1 MKTRL
6 ATLTAC
12 VAAIALLSGCFG
24 SAEKAPAPQPEAQPA
39 QTQSAPEQAA
49 EPAAA
54 EPAAAEPEG
63 PYLYNLLE
71 DQPAKKAWARMTAS
85 RKGAPAWIRKGEGP
99 TSPAEEALINGKRY
113 WQGSV
118 CEQHNCPNTFFFL
131 LGETKACMPTLRTA
145 NPPRSAPC
153 TTARRPPL
161 RRPPCAKPLKLNASA
176 RWPTNKSHLPA

>member
-1 MKTRL
+1 MKIRL

-39 QTQSAPEQAA
+39 QTQSAPEPAA

-54 EPAAAEPEG
+54 ELEG

-131 LGETKACMPTLRTA
+131 LGETKAYGLHANFANGKPAKVRPVYYGAPPAAEKAALREA
-145 NPPRSAPC
+145 FEAERERQMADE
-153 TTARRPPL
+153 
-161 RRPPCAKPLKLNASA
+161 
-176 RWPTNKSHLPA
+176 

>member
-1 MKTRL
+1 MKIRL
-6 ATLTAC
+6 ATLSAC

-24 SAEKAPAPQPEAQPA
+24 SAEKAPAPQPEPQPA
-39 QTQSAPEQAA
+39 QTQSAPE
-49 EPAAA
+49 PAA

-85 RKGAPAWIRKGEGP
+85 RKGEGP

-131 LGETKACMPTLRTA
+131 LGETKAYGLHANFANDKPAKVRPVYYGAPPAAEKAALREA
-145 NPPRSAPC
+145 FEAERKRQMADE
-153 TTARRPPL
+153 
-161 RRPPCAKPLKLNASA
+161 
-176 RWPTNKSHLPA
+176 

>member
-39 QTQSAPEQAA
+39 QTQSVPE
-49 EPAAA
+49 PAA

-131 LGETKACMPTLRTA
+131 LGETKAYGLHANFANGKPAKVRPVYYGAPPAAEKAALREA
-145 NPPRSAPC
+145 FEAERERQMADE
-153 TTARRPPL
+153 
-161 RRPPCAKPLKLNASA
+161 
-176 RWPTNKSHLPA
+176 

>member
-24 SAEKAPAPQPEAQPA
+24 SAEKAPVPQPEPQPTT
-39 QTQSAPEQAA
+39 QTQSAPE
-49 EPAAA
+49 PAA

-131 LGETKACMPTLRTA
+131 LGETKAYGLHANFANGKPAKVRPVYYGAPPAAEKAALREA
-145 NPPRSAPC
+145 FEAERERQMADE
-153 TTARRPPL
+153 
-161 RRPPCAKPLKLNASA
+161 
-176 RWPTNKSHLPA
+176 

>member
-39 QTQSAPEQAA
+39 QTQSAPE
-49 EPAAA
+49 PAA

-99 TSPAEEALINGKRY
+99 TSPAEETLINGKRY

-131 LGETKACMPTLRTA
+131 LGETKAYGLHANFANGKPAKVRLVYYGAPPAAEKAALREA
-145 NPPRSAPC
+145 FEAERERQMADE
-153 TTARRPPL
+153 
-161 RRPPCAKPLKLNASA
+161 
-176 RWPTNKSHLPA
+176 

>member
-1 MKTRL
+1 MKIRL
-6 ATLTAC
+6 ATLSAC

-54 EPAAAEPEG
+54 EPEG

-71 DQPAKKAWARMTAS
+71 DQPAKKAWARMTTS

-131 LGETKACMPTLRTA
+131 GETKAYGLHANFANGKPAKVRPVYYGAPPAAEKAALREA
-145 NPPRSAPC
+145 FEAERERQMADE
-153 TTARRPPL
+153 
-161 RRPPCAKPLKLNASA
+161 
-176 RWPTNKSHLPA
+176 

>member
-1 MKTRL
+1 MKTR
-6 ATLTAC
+6 LTAC

-39 QTQSAPEQAA
+39 QTQSAPE
-49 EPAAA
+49 PAA

-131 LGETKACMPTLRTA
+131 LGETKAYGLHANFANGKPAKVRPVYYGAPPAAEKAALREA
-145 NPPRSAPC
+145 FEAERERQMADE
-153 TTARRPPL
+153 
-161 RRPPCAKPLKLNASA
+161 
-176 RWPTNKSHLPA
+176 

>member
-39 QTQSAPEQAA
+39 QTQSAPE
-49 EPAAA
+49 PAAK
-54 EPAAAEPEG
+54 PAAAEPEG

-71 DQPAKKAWARMTAS
+71 DQTAKKAWARMTAS

-131 LGETKACMPTLRTA
+131 LGETKAYGLHANFANGKPAKVRPVYYGAPPAAEKAALREA
-145 NPPRSAPC
+145 FEAERKRQMADE
-153 TTARRPPL
+153 
-161 RRPPCAKPLKLNASA
+161 
-176 RWPTNKSHLPA
+176 

>member
-6 ATLTAC
+6 ATLSAC

-24 SAEKAPAPQPEAQPA
+24 SAEKAPAPQPEPQLA
-39 QTQSAPEQAA
+39 QTQSAPE
-49 EPAAA
+49 PAA

-85 RKGAPAWIRKGEGP
+85 RKGAPVWIRKGEGP
-99 TSPAEEALINGKRY
+99 TSPAEETLINGKRY

-131 LGETKACMPTLRTA
+131 LGETKAYGLHANFANGKPAKVRPVYYGAPPAAEKAALREA
-145 NPPRSAPC
+145 FEAERERQMADE
-153 TTARRPPL
+153 
-161 RRPPCAKPLKLNASA
+161 
-176 RWPTNKSHLPA
+176 

>member
-1 MKTRL
+1 MKIRL

-24 SAEKAPAPQPEAQPA
+24 SAEKAPAPQPEPQPA

-54 EPAAAEPEG
+54 EPEG

-71 DQPAKKAWARMTAS
+71 DPPAKKAWARMTAS

-131 LGETKACMPTLRTA
+131 LGETKAYGLHANFANGKPAKVRPVYYGAPPAAEKAALREA
-145 NPPRSAPC
+145 FEAERERQMADE
-153 TTARRPPL
+153 
-161 RRPPCAKPLKLNASA
+161 
-176 RWPTNKSHLPA
+176 

>member
-49 EPAAA
+49 EPAAT
-54 EPAAAEPEG
+54 EPEG

-131 LGETKACMPTLRTA
+131 LGETKAYGLHANFANGKPAKVRPVYYGAPPAAEKAALREA
-145 NPPRSAPC
+145 FEAERERQMADE
-153 TTARRPPL
+153 
-161 RRPPCAKPLKLNASA
+161 
-176 RWPTNKSHLPA
+176 

>member
-1 MKTRL
+1 MKIRL
-6 ATLTAC
+6 ATLSAC

-24 SAEKAPAPQPEAQPA
+24 SAEKVLAPQPEPQPA
-39 QTQSAPEQAA
+39 QTQSAPE
-49 EPAAA
+49 PAA

-85 RKGAPAWIRKGEGP
+85 RKGVPAWIRKGEGP

-131 LGETKACMPTLRTA
+131 LGETKAYGLHANFANDKPAKVRPVYYGAPPAAEKAALREA
-145 NPPRSAPC
+145 FEAERKRQMADE
-153 TTARRPPL
+153 
-161 RRPPCAKPLKLNASA
+161 
-176 RWPTNKSHLPA
+176 

>member
-24 SAEKAPAPQPEAQPA
+24 SAEKAPAPQPEPQPA
-39 QTQSAPEQAA
+39 QTQSAPE
-49 EPAAA
+49 PAA

-131 LGETKACMPTLRTA
+131 LGETKAYGLHANFANGKPAKVRPVYYGAPPAAEKAALREA
-145 NPPRSAPC
+145 FEAERKRQMADE
-153 TTARRPPL
+153 
-161 RRPPCAKPLKLNASA
+161 
-176 RWPTNKSHLPA
+176 

>member
-39 QTQSAPEQAA
+39 QTQSAPE
-49 EPAAA
+49 PAA

-131 LGETKACMPTLRTA
+131 LGETKAYGLHANFANDKPAKVRPVYYGAPPAAEKAALREA
-145 NPPRSAPC
+145 FEAERERQMADE
-153 TTARRPPL
+153 
-161 RRPPCAKPLKLNASA
+161 
-176 RWPTNKSHLPA
+176 

>member
-1 MKTRL
+1 MKIRL
-6 ATLTAC
+6 ATLSAC

-24 SAEKAPAPQPEAQPA
+24 SAEKAPAPQPEPQPA
-39 QTQSAPEQAA
+39 QTQSAPE
-49 EPAAA
+49 PAA

-131 LGETKACMPTLRTA
+131 LGETKAYGLHANFANDKPAKVRPVYYGAPPAAEKAALREA
-145 NPPRSAPC
+145 FEA
-153 TTARRPPL
+153 ARKRQM
-161 RRPPCAKPLKLNASA
+161 ADE
-176 RWPTNKSHLPA
+176 

>member
-39 QTQSAPEQAA
+39 QTQSAPA
-49 EPAAA
+49 PAAA
-54 EPAAAEPEG
+54 PAAAAPEG

-131 LGETKACMPTLRTA
+131 LGETKAYGLHANFANGKPAKVRPVYYGAPPAAEKAALREA
-145 NPPRSAPC
+145 FEAERERQMADE
-153 TTARRPPL
+153 
-161 RRPPCAKPLKLNASA
+161 
-176 RWPTNKSHLPA
+176 

>member
-1 MKTRL
+1 MKIRL
-6 ATLTAC
+6 ATLSAC

-39 QTQSAPEQAA
+39 QTQSAPE
-49 EPAAA
+49 PAAK
-54 EPAAAEPEG
+54 PAAAEPEG

-71 DQPAKKAWARMTAS
+71 DQPTKKAWARMTAS

-131 LGETKACMPTLRTA
+131 LGETKAYGLHANFANGKPAKVRPVYYGAPPAAEKAALREA
-145 NPPRSAPC
+145 FEAERERQMADE
-153 TTARRPPL
+153 
-161 RRPPCAKPLKLNASA
+161 
-176 RWPTNKSHLPA
+176 

>member
-54 EPAAAEPEG
+54 EPEG

-71 DQPAKKAWARMTAS
+71 DQPAKKAWARMTTS

-131 LGETKACMPTLRTA
+131 LGETKAYGLHANFANGKPAKVRPVYYGAPPAAEKAALREA
-145 NPPRSAPC
+145 FEAERERQMADE
-153 TTARRPPL
+153 
-161 RRPPCAKPLKLNASA
+161 
-176 RWPTNKSHLPA
+176 

>member
-1 MKTRL
+1 MKIRL
-6 ATLTAC
+6 ATLSAC

-24 SAEKAPAPQPEAQPA
+24 SAEKAPAPQPEQQPA
-39 QTQSAPEQAA
+39 QTQSAPE
-49 EPAAA
+49 PAA

-131 LGETKACMPTLRTA
+131 LGETKAYGLHANFANDKPAKVRPVYYGAPPAAEKAALREA
-145 NPPRSAPC
+145 FEAERERQMADE
-153 TTARRPPL
+153 
-161 RRPPCAKPLKLNASA
+161 
-176 RWPTNKSHLPA
+176 

>member
-39 QTQSAPEQAA
+39 QTQSAP
-49 EPAAA
+49 

-131 LGETKACMPTLRTA
+131 LGETKAYGLHANFANGKPAKVRPVYYGAPPAAEKAALREAFEAERERQMA
-145 NPPRSAPC
+145 NE
-153 TTARRPPL
+153 
-161 RRPPCAKPLKLNASA
+161 
-176 RWPTNKSHLPA
+176 

>member
-1 MKTRL
+1 MKIRL
-6 ATLTAC
+6 ATLSAC

-39 QTQSAPEQAA
+39 QTQSAPE
-49 EPAAA
+49 PAA

-131 LGETKACMPTLRTA
+131 LGETKAYGLHANFANGKPAKVRPVYYGAPPAAEKAALRKA
-145 NPPRSAPC
+145 NGSDR
-153 TTARRPPL
+153 
-161 RRPPCAKPLKLNASA
+161 
-176 RWPTNKSHLPA
+176 KSVV

>member
-1 MKTRL
+1 MKIRL
-6 ATLTAC
+6 ATLSAC

-24 SAEKAPAPQPEAQPA
+24 SAEKAPAPQPEPQPA
-39 QTQSAPEQAA
+39 QTQSAPE
-49 EPAAA
+49 PAA

-85 RKGAPAWIRKGEGP
+85 RKGAPVWIRKGEGP
-99 TSPAEEALINGKRY
+99 TSPAEETLINGKRY

-131 LGETKACMPTLRTA
+131 LGETKAYGLHANFANGKPAKVRPVYYGAPPAAEKAALREA
-145 NPPRSAPC
+145 FEAERERQMADE
-153 TTARRPPL
+153 
-161 RRPPCAKPLKLNASA
+161 
-176 RWPTNKSHLPA
+176 

>member
-1 MKTRL
+1 MKIRL
-6 ATLTAC
+6 ATLSAC

-54 EPAAAEPEG
+54 EPEG

-71 DQPAKKAWARMTAS
+71 DQPAKKAWARMTTS

-131 LGETKACMPTLRTA
+131 LGETKAYGLHANFANGKPAKVRPVYYGAPPSAEKAALREA
-145 NPPRSAPC
+145 FEAERERQMADE
-153 TTARRPPL
+153 
-161 RRPPCAKPLKLNASA
+161 
-176 RWPTNKSHLPA
+176 

>member
-1 MKTRL
+1 MKIRL
-6 ATLTAC
+6 VTLSAC

-24 SAEKAPAPQPEAQPA
+24 SAEKTPAPQPEPQPA
-39 QTQSAPEQAA
+39 QTQSAPE
-49 EPAAA
+49 PAA

-99 TSPAEEALINGKRY
+99 TSPTEEALINGKRY

-131 LGETKACMPTLRTA
+131 LGETKAYGLHANFANGKPAKVRPVYYGAPPAAEKAALREA
-145 NPPRSAPC
+145 FEAERERQMADE
-153 TTARRPPL
+153 
-161 RRPPCAKPLKLNASA
+161 
-176 RWPTNKSHLPA
+176 

>member
-24 SAEKAPAPQPEAQPA
+24 SAEKAPAPQPEQQPA
-39 QTQSAPEQAA
+39 QTQSAPE
-49 EPAAA
+49 PAA

-131 LGETKACMPTLRTA
+131 LGETKAYGLHANFANDKPAKVRPVYYGAPPAAEKAALREA
-145 NPPRSAPC
+145 FEAERERQMADE
-153 TTARRPPL
+153 
-161 RRPPCAKPLKLNASA
+161 
-176 RWPTNKSHLPA
+176 

>member
-39 QTQSAPEQAA
+39 QTQSAPE
-49 EPAAA
+49 PAA

-131 LGETKACMPTLRTA
+131 LGETKAYGLYANFANGKPAKVRPVYYGAPPAAEKAALREA
-145 NPPRSAPC
+145 FEAERERQMADE
-153 TTARRPPL
+153 
-161 RRPPCAKPLKLNASA
+161 
-176 RWPTNKSHLPA
+176 

>member
-1 MKTRL
+1 MKIRL
-6 ATLTAC
+6 VTLSAC

-24 SAEKAPAPQPEAQPA
+24 SAEKAPAPQPEPQPTT
-39 QTQSAPEQAA
+39 QTQSAPE
-49 EPAAA
+49 PAAK
-54 EPAAAEPEG
+54 PAAAEPEG

-99 TSPAEEALINGKRY
+99 TSPAGEALINGKRY

-131 LGETKACMPTLRTA
+131 LGETKAYGLHANFANDKPAKVRPVYYGAPPAAEKAALREA
-145 NPPRSAPC
+145 FEAERKRQMADE
-153 TTARRPPL
+153 
-161 RRPPCAKPLKLNASA
+161 
-176 RWPTNKSHLPA
+176 

>member
-39 QTQSAPEQAA
+39 QTQSAPE
-49 EPAAA
+49 PAAK
-54 EPAAAEPEG
+54 PAAAEPEG

-131 LGETKACMPTLRTA
+131 LGETKAYGLHANFANGKPAKVRPVYYGAPPAAEKAALREA
-145 NPPRSAPC
+145 FEAERERQMADE
-153 TTARRPPL
+153 
-161 RRPPCAKPLKLNASA
+161 
-176 RWPTNKSHLPA
+176 

>member
-39 QTQSAPEQAA
+39 QTQSVPE
-49 EPAAA
+49 PAA

-131 LGETKACMPTLRTA
+131 LGETKAYGLHANFANGKPAKVRPVYYGAPPAAEKAALREA
-145 NPPRSAPC
+145 FEAERKRQMADE
-153 TTARRPPL
+153 
-161 RRPPCAKPLKLNASA
+161 
-176 RWPTNKSHLPA
+176 

>member
-1 MKTRL
+1 MKIRL
-6 ATLTAC
+6 TTLSAC
-12 VAAIALLSGCFG
+12 VAAITLLSGCFG
-24 SAEKAPAPQPEAQPA
+24 SAEKAPAPQPEPQPA
-39 QTQSAPEQAA
+39 QTQSAPE
-49 EPAAA
+49 PAA

-131 LGETKACMPTLRTA
+131 LGETKAYGLHANFANGKPAKVRPVYYGAPPAAEKAALREA
-145 NPPRSAPC
+145 FEAERERQMADE
-153 TTARRPPL
+153 
-161 RRPPCAKPLKLNASA
+161 
-176 RWPTNKSHLPA
+176 

>member
-1 MKTRL
+1 MKIRL
-6 ATLTAC
+6 ATLSAC

-24 SAEKAPAPQPEAQPA
+24 SAEKAPAPQPDPQPTT
-39 QTQSAPEQAA
+39 QPQSAPE
-49 EPAAA
+49 PAA

-131 LGETKACMPTLRTA
+131 LGETKAYGLHANFANGKPAKVRPVYYGAPPAAEKAALREA
-145 NPPRSAPC
+145 FEAERERQMADE
-153 TTARRPPL
+153 
-161 RRPPCAKPLKLNASA
+161 
-176 RWPTNKSHLPA
+176 

>member
-39 QTQSAPEQAA
+39 QTQSAPE
-49 EPAAA
+49 PAA

-131 LGETKACMPTLRTA
+131 LGETKAYGLHANFANGKPAKVRPVYYGAPPAAEKAALREA
-145 NPPRSAPC
+145 FEAERKRQMADE
-153 TTARRPPL
+153 
-161 RRPPCAKPLKLNASA
+161 
-176 RWPTNKSHLPA
+176 

>member
-1 MKTRL
+1 MKIRL

-39 QTQSAPEQAA
+39 QTQSAPE
-49 EPAAA
+49 PAA

-131 LGETKACMPTLRTA
+131 LGETKAYGLHANFANGKPAKVRPVYYGAPPAAEKAALRA
-145 NPPRSAPC
+145 AFEAERERQMADE
-153 TTARRPPL
+153 
-161 RRPPCAKPLKLNASA
+161 
-176 RWPTNKSHLPA
+176 

>member
-1 MKTRL
+1 MKIRL
-6 ATLTAC
+6 ATLSAC

-24 SAEKAPAPQPEAQPA
+24 SAEKAPAPQPEPQPA
-39 QTQSAPEQAA
+39 QTQSAPE
-49 EPAAA
+49 PAAK
-54 EPAAAEPEG
+54 PAAAEPEG

-71 DQPAKKAWARMTAS
+71 DQPTKKAWARMTAS

-131 LGETKACMPTLRTA
+131 LGETKAYGLHANFANGKPAKVRPVYYGAPPAAEKAALREA
-145 NPPRSAPC
+145 FEAERERQMADE
-153 TTARRPPL
+153 
-161 RRPPCAKPLKLNASA
+161 
-176 RWPTNKSHLPA
+176 

>member
-1 MKTRL
+1 MKIRL
-6 ATLTAC
+6 VTLSAC

-24 SAEKAPAPQPEAQPA
+24 SAEKTPAPQPTT
-39 QTQSAPEQAA
+39 QTQSAPE
-49 EPAAA
+49 PAV

-99 TSPAEEALINGKRY
+99 TSPAEETLINGKRY

-131 LGETKACMPTLRTA
+131 LGETKAYGLHANFANGKPAKVRPVYYGAPPAAEKAALREA
-145 NPPRSAPC
+145 FEAERERQMADE
-153 TTARRPPL
+153 
-161 RRPPCAKPLKLNASA
+161 
-176 RWPTNKSHLPA
+176 

>member
-1 MKTRL
+1 MKIRL
-6 ATLTAC
+6 ATLSAC

-24 SAEKAPAPQPEAQPA
+24 SAEKASAPQPEPQPA
-39 QTQSAPEQAA
+39 QTQSAPE
-49 EPAAA
+49 PAA

-131 LGETKACMPTLRTA
+131 LGETKAYGLHANFANGKPAKVRPVYYGAPPAAEKAALREA
-145 NPPRSAPC
+145 FEAERERQMADE
-153 TTARRPPL
+153 
-161 RRPPCAKPLKLNASA
+161 
-176 RWPTNKSHLPA
+176 

>member
-39 QTQSAPEQAA
+39 QTQSAPEQ
-49 EPAAA
+49 AA

-131 LGETKACMPTLRTA
+131 LGETKAYGLHANFANGKPAKVRPVYYGAPPAAEKAALREA
-145 NPPRSAPC
+145 FEAERKRQMADE
-153 TTARRPPL
+153 
-161 RRPPCAKPLKLNASA
+161 
-176 RWPTNKSHLPA
+176 